1 MSQDRNT
8 RDKPTHGHQISSKGR
23 KNIQGRKSA
32 SISGIGKSVQLH
44 THTHTHTQRTFSNL
58 FTKCKTD
65 QIPKCR
71 PDTIKTLRG
80 KHRHKKLWHKLQQDA
95 FQFTSQSNEN
105 KNKINNYNHENKR

>member
-44 THTHTHTQRTFSNL
+44 THTHTHKEHFLTCSLNAKQIKFLNVDQTLLKLSEENIGIKNSGINCNKML
-58 FTKCKTD
+58 FNSPLRVMK
-65 QIPKCR
+65 
-71 PDTIKTLRG
+71 IKT
-80 KHRHKKLWHKLQQDA
+80 K
-95 FQFTSQSNEN
+95 
-105 KNKINNYNHENKR
+105 